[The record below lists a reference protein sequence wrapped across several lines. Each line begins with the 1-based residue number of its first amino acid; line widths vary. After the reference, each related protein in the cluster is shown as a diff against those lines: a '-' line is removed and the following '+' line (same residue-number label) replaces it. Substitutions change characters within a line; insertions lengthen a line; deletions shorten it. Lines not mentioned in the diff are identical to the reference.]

1 MMPVLSNAGKTPPV
15 GKRKKTTVGEFFG
28 WFFSVYERHE
38 NRYQIS
44 VVELKGCIVNP
55 DET

>member
-1 MMPVLSNAGKTPPV
+1 MMPVLSNAGKTPLV
-15 GKRKKTTVGEFFG
+15 GKAKKKQRLASFLGGFCA
-28 WFFSVYERHE
+28 YEPHE

-44 VVELKGCIVNP
+44 AVELKGCIVNP

>member
-1 MMPVLSNAGKTPPV
+1 MPVLSNAGKTPLV
-15 GKRKKTTVGEFFG
+15 GKAKKKQRLASFLGGFCA
-28 WFFSVYERHE
+28 YEPHE

-44 VVELKGCIVNP
+44 AVELKGCIVNP